1 MILVV
6 LWCCTLER
14 RFQLLKR
21 LTNVLAHCLLNL
33 LNAIILTTM
42 SESLLISRFFQKTL
56 ICFMP
61 LLVSASP
68 PNLFEISKQLDI
80 FNTLFKEIQLNFVD
94 ETNPAELM
102 TAAITEMMST
112 LDPYSVFMNEQDIES
127 ARLRQE
133 TDQASIGAKYKLT
146 TKGILL
152 TEIFKDGACDKAG
165 LHVGDTIISADGI
178 SLEDYNGDPSALLSG
193 SNGTELLVSCQR
205 KTKDF
210 QAKLIR
216 SNKEPSAVPL
226 FQMMDN
232 GVGYVALTQF
242 TPNSAFE
249 LDQAIRLLQNEG
261 MTGLILDLRGNPG
274 GLLGQAVDI
283 VNFFIPKNQLVVST
297 RSNLPSQN
305 QVYITKKDPIALD
318 LPVVVLVN
326 GRSAS
331 ASEIV
336 AGALQDLDRAV
347 VMGERSFGKGLVQ
360 QQKPLAYGTQF
371 KITISRY
378 YTPSGRCIQ
387 ALDYRNKD
395 DKGGATKRD
404 FKELQEF
411 KTKNGRPVFDG
422 GGVLPEVLISE
433 ESTPPIVKLALEQDV
448 IFDYMNSLS
457 DLNIFVNNGNIFV
470 SDKEFGQFLQQ
481 SKITVPSE
489 EVLNQLE
496 EALINDSLIVS
507 MDQTLK
513 ILQDKLGATKREQIK
528 LAQSTFKKQMAYEI
542 ALRLFY
548 SEGLYQY
555 KITQDSA
562 ISEAMSLLL
571 DKERYYNYL
580 KK

>member
-1 MILVV
+1 M
-6 LWCCTLER
+6 
-14 RFQLLKR
+14 KR
-21 LTNVLAHCLLNL
+21 LKEVLARCLLNL
-33 LNAIILTTM
+33 YNTIIPSSM
-42 SESLLISRFFQKTL
+42 SKFHPISRCLAKTL
-56 ICFMP
+56 ICLIPFWG
-61 LLVSASP
+61 SASP

-127 ARLRQE
+127 ARLKQE

-146 TKGILL
+146 AKGIQLM
-152 TEIFKDGACDKAG
+152 EIYKDGACDRAG
-165 LHVGDTIISADGI
+165 MLVGDTISEADGI
-178 SLEDYNGDPSALLSG
+178 SLENYNGDLSALLSG
-193 SNGTELLVSCQR
+193 SNGTEILVSFQR
-205 KTKDF
+205 KAKDF
-210 QAKLIR
+210 EAKLIR

-226 FQMMDN
+226 FQMMGN

-249 LDQAIRLLQNEG
+249 LDQAIRLLQND
-261 MTGLILDLRGNPG
+261 GLNGLVLDLRGNPG
-274 GLLGQAVDI
+274 GLLGQAIDI
-283 VNFFIPKNQLVVST
+283 VNFFIPKNELVVST
-297 RSNLPSQN
+297 KSNLPSQN
-305 QVYITKKDPIALD
+305 QIYLTKKDPIAQD
-318 LPVVVLVN
+318 LPVVVLIN

-387 ALDYRNKD
+387 ALDYRNRN
-395 DKGGATKRD
+395 DKGEAIKRNSNE
-404 FKELQEF
+404 FQEF

-422 GGVLPEVLISE
+422 GGVFPDVLIPE
-433 ESTPPIVKLALEQDV
+433 ESTPSVVKLALEQGA
-448 IFDYMNSLS
+448 IFDYFNGMS
-457 DLNIFVNNGNIFV
+457 DLSVFINKENISIPE
-470 SDKEFGQFLQQ
+470 KEFEQFLQQ
-481 SKITVPSE
+481 SKITIPSE
-489 EVLNQLE
+489 EMLSQLE
-496 EALINDSLIVS
+496 SALVNDSLTDS
-507 MDQTLK
+507 MGPAIK
-513 ILQDKLGATKREQIK
+513 ILHDRLNASKLEQII
-528 LAQSTFKKQMAYEI
+528 LAKSAFKRQMSYEI

-548 SEGLYQY
+548 LEGLYKY
-555 KITQDSA
+555 KIANDNA
-562 ISEAMSLLL
+562 VSEAMSLLL
-571 DKERYYNYL
+571 DQERYNNYF

>member
-1 MILVV
+1 
-6 LWCCTLER
+6 
-14 RFQLLKR
+14 
-21 LTNVLAHCLLNL
+21 
-33 LNAIILTTM
+33 M
-42 SESLLISRFFQKTL
+42 SESRLISRFFAKTL

-61 LLVSASP
+61 FLVSASP

-152 TEIFKDGACDKAG
+152 TEIYKDGACDKAG
-165 LHVGDTIISADGI
+165 LHVGDTIVSADGI

-193 SNGTELLVSCQR
+193 SNGTELLVSYQR
-205 KTKDF
+205 KAKDF

-249 LDQAIRLLQNEG
+249 LDQAIRLLQSEG
-261 MTGLILDLRGNPG
+261 LSGLILDLRGNPG
-274 GLLGQAVDI
+274 GLLGQAIDI

-318 LPVVVLVN
+318 LPVVVLIN

-457 DLNIFVNNGNIFV
+457 DLNIFVNNGNISI

-528 LAQSTFKKQMAYEI
+528 LVQSTFKKQMAYEV

-555 KITQDSA
+555 KISQDSA
-562 ISEAMSLLL
+562 ISEAMNLLL
-571 DKERYYNYL
+571 NKERYNHYL

>member
-1 MILVV
+1 
-6 LWCCTLER
+6 
-14 RFQLLKR
+14 
-21 LTNVLAHCLLNL
+21 
-33 LNAIILTTM
+33 M
-42 SESLLISRFFQKTL
+42 SESRLISRFFAKTL

-61 LLVSASP
+61 FLVSASP

-146 TKGILL
+146 TEGILL
-152 TEIFKDGACDKAG
+152 TEIYKDGACDKAG
-165 LHVGDTIISADGI
+165 LHVGDTIVSADGI

-193 SNGTELLVSCQR
+193 SNGTELLVSYQR
-205 KTKDF
+205 KAKDF

-232 GVGYVALTQF
+232 GVGYVALTLF

-249 LDQAIRLLQNEG
+249 LDQAIRLLQSEG
-261 MTGLILDLRGNPG
+261 LSGLILDLRGNPG
-274 GLLGQAVDI
+274 GLLGQAIDI

-318 LPVVVLVN
+318 LPVVVLIN

-433 ESTPPIVKLALEQDV
+433 ESTPPIVKLALEQGV

-457 DLNIFVNNGNIFV
+457 DLNIFVNNGNISV

-528 LAQSTFKKQMAYEI
+528 LVQSTFKKQMAYEV

-555 KITQDSA
+555 KISQDSA
-562 ISEAMSLLL
+562 ISEAMNLLL
-571 DKERYYNYL
+571 NKERYNNYL

>member
-1 MILVV
+1 
-6 LWCCTLER
+6 
-14 RFQLLKR
+14 
-21 LTNVLAHCLLNL
+21 
-33 LNAIILTTM
+33 M
-42 SESLLISRFFQKTL
+42 SEARLISRFFAKSL

-133 TDQASIGAKYKLT
+133 TEQASIGAKYKLT

-152 TEIFKDGACDKAG
+152 TEIFKDGTCDKAG
-165 LHVGDTIISADGI
+165 LRVGDTIISADGI

-193 SNGTELLVSCQR
+193 SNGTELLVSYQR

-210 QAKLIR
+210 QAKLVR

-249 LDQAIRLLQNEG
+249 LDQAIRLLQSEG
-261 MTGLILDLRGNPG
+261 LSGLILDLRSNPG
-274 GLLGQAVDI
+274 GLLGQAIDI

-305 QVYITKKDPIALD
+305 QVYLTKKDPIALD

-448 IFDYMNSLS
+448 IFDYMNTLS
-457 DLNIFVNNGNIFV
+457 DLNIFVNNDNI
-470 SDKEFGQFLQQ
+470 SIPDKEFGQFLQQ

-489 EVLNQLE
+489 GVLNKLE
-496 EALINDSLIVS
+496 DALIKDSLMDS

-513 ILQDKLGATKREQIK
+513 ILHDKLGATKREQIK
-528 LAQSTFKKQMAYEI
+528 LAQSTFKKQMAYEV

-562 ISEAMSLLL
+562 ISEAMNLLL

>member
-1 MILVV
+1 
-6 LWCCTLER
+6 
-14 RFQLLKR
+14 
-21 LTNVLAHCLLNL
+21 
-33 LNAIILTTM
+33 M
-42 SESLLISRFFQKTL
+42 SESRLISRFFAKTL

-61 LLVSASP
+61 FLVSASP

-152 TEIFKDGACDKAG
+152 TEIYKDGACDKAG
-165 LHVGDTIISADGI
+165 LHVGDTIVSADGI

-193 SNGTELLVSCQR
+193 SNGTELLVSYQR
-205 KTKDF
+205 KAKDF

-249 LDQAIRLLQNEG
+249 LDQAIRLLQSEG
-261 MTGLILDLRGNPG
+261 LSGLILDLRSNPG
-274 GLLGQAVDI
+274 GLLGQAIDI

-318 LPVVVLVN
+318 LPVVVLIN

-457 DLNIFVNNGNIFV
+457 DLNIFVNNGNISV

-513 ILQDKLGATKREQIK
+513 ILQDKLSATKREQIK
-528 LAQSTFKKQMAYEI
+528 LVQSTFKKQMAYEV

-555 KITQDSA
+555 KISQDSA
-562 ISEAMSLLL
+562 ISEAMNLLL
-571 DKERYYNYL
+571 NKERYNNYL